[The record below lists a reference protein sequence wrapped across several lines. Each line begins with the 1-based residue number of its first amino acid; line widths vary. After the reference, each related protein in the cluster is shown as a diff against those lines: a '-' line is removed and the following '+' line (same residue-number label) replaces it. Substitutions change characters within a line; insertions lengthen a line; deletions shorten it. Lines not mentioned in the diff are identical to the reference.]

1 VIEKTI
7 NKRSKLMKE
16 QQQDEQLI
24 YYYNM
29 NDQDIVEI
37 IYETDEVEKIEA
49 VRNNQGEISFRI

>member
-49 VRNNQGEISFRI
+49 VRNNQGGISFRI